1 MNQLSSRPTITD
13 VARRAGVSIAT
24 VSRVLN
30 GTAPVDA
37 RTAERVRAAITALK
51 YVPHSAARM
60 LASRRTETLGLL
72 LPQISGNFFEPMLRG
87 IEAGARQAG
96 YDLLIHTTR
105 SPRPE
110 NSSWHPLAEYNTDGL
125 LVFTGSLDAQ
135 ELARLYG
142 LGFPVVLLHQPPP
155 PGIDI
160 PLVTIENRL
169 GARNV
174 VEHLIQVHRRRR
186 IVFLKGPIGQED
198 SHLRE
203 LGYRDALKAHD
214 LPLDLGLV
222 REGGFDRE
230 IARRAAA
237 QLLAGGTDFD
247 AIFAGDDDSAA
258 GALAALRYAGRRVPD
273 QVSVV
278 GFDDQFFAG
287 TLAPPLTTVHAPIE
301 KVGEEAVRN
310 VVRIIQGQPVP
321 MRLTLPSELVLRESC
336 GCRPTS

>member
-1 MNQLSSRPTITD
+1 MDTPNPRPTITD

-30 GTAPVDA
+30 GTAPVEA
-37 RTAERVRAAITALK
+37 STAERVRAAINALK

-72 LPQISGNFFEPMLRG
+72 LPQISGSFFEPLLRG

-110 NSSWHPLAEYNTDGL
+110 NSDWRPLAEYNTDGL

-135 ELARLYG
+135 ELGRLFG

-155 PGIDI
+155 PGIEI
-160 PLVTIENRL
+160 PLVTIENRI
-169 GARNV
+169 GARRV
-174 VEHLIQVHRRRR
+174 VEHLIEVHARRR
-186 IVFLKGPIGQED
+186 IVFLKGPTGQED

-203 LGYRDALKAHD
+203 LGYRDALRDHG
-214 LPLDLGLV
+214 LMLDLELV
-222 REGGFDRE
+222 RDGSFDRE
-230 IARRAAA
+230 VARRAIA
-237 QLLAGGTDFD
+237 QLLARGADFD

-258 GALAALRYAGRRVPD
+258 GALAALRYAGRGVPE
-273 QVSVV
+273 QIAVA
-278 GFDDQFFAG
+278 GFDDQFFAA
-287 TLAPPLTTVHAPIE
+287 TLVPPLTTVRAPIE
-301 KVGEEAVRN
+301 KVGEEAVRTLA
-310 VVRIIQGQPVP
+310 RIIQGQTVP
-321 MRLTLPSELVLRESC
+321 LRLTLPSELVVRESC
-336 GCRPTS
+336 GCRTAT